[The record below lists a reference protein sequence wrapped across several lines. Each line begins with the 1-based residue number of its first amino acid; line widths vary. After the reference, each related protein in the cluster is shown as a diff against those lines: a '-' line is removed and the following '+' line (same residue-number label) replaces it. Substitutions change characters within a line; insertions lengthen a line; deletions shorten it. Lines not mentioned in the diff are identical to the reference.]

1 MDVTNATHNFL
12 DQEWQRLRGHYDF
25 INQRREHANWRGRGG
40 PTILLE
46 AGSAARGWGRNSD
59 VISVLQQASSIQ
71 SEITA
76 NMNPRTDM
84 QGADDGNGGNSFG
97 VASYGGQKIHFEN
110 QGRWGPRTMSKT
122 LHRLIEAYVQHG
134 PILQPIPHALLQ
146 IVRYTST
153 WTPVV
158 LVQNFIP
165 IYLTGKFVMFPF
177 CGFHTQTKQCWDLL
191 WCYCIWG
198 QDRNAVILI
207 ISKALWMGDK
217 LQQSLINPYQISSA
231 DIQLCDNTTDKNR
244 PFGMQ
249 ANGLQIPFKM
259 AGLTCIFP
267 TRTSTQWELEN
278 CLHVELP
285 SDLEWNPKGV
295 YFGYYV
301 ADVDSGDSA
310 TISTDISNQILALQ
324 YSLDSGE

>member
-1 MDVTNATHNFL
+1 MDVTNATHNFP

-110 QGRWGPRTMSKT
+110 QGRWGLRTMSKT

-146 IVRYTST
+146 IVRYTAS

-158 LVQNFIP
+158 LVQNFVP
-165 IYLTGKFVMFPF
+165 IYLTGKV
-177 CGFHTQTKQCWDLL
+177 CDVLLL
-191 WCYCIWG
+191 WI
-198 QDRNAVILI
+198 
-207 ISKALWMGDK
+207 
-217 LQQSLINPYQISSA
+217 PYP
-231 DIQLCDNTTDKNR
+231 DNTML
-244 PFGMQ
+244 GS
-249 ANGLQIPFKM
+249 ALV
-259 AGLTCIFP
+259 L
-267 TRTSTQWELEN
+267 
-278 CLHVELP
+278 LHLRKRQEC
-285 SDLEWNPKGV
+285 SDINHQQG
-295 YFGYYV
+295 FMDG
-301 ADVDSGDSA
+301 S
-310 TISTDISNQILALQ
+310 
-324 YSLDSGE
+324 